1 MGYLNMNDL
10 TSKDKH
16 FAFGKNWLEYAD
28 KIDDS
33 RIQQAMC
40 DLQRLNNGASFDG
53 KSFLDIG
60 CGSGIHALAAL
71 RLGAARVAC
80 VDIDDD
86 SVKATKLTL
95 DRYAPDSEVIVTV
108 ESIFDMCPEEH
119 GRYDVVYSWGVLH
132 HTGDMY
138 RAITQAINLVSENG
152 IFIIALYRKTPF
164 CWMWR
169 YIKRWYSQAS
179 KSKQKKF
186 MSAYLLLTQ
195 KLMRLRGVDVEEKIA
210 SYGKSRGMDYHNDVH
225 DWLGGYPYESIK
237 AKQCQ
242 KFFEKRGFHLYYSNI
257 KKVSKTLGL
266 FGSGCDEFSFKK
278 I

>member
-1 MGYLNMNDL
+1 MNDL
-10 TSKDKH
+10 TSKDMH

-28 KIDDS
+28 KIDES
-33 RIQQAMC
+33 RIQQAMS

-86 SVKATKLTL
+86 SVEATKRTL
-95 DRYAPDSEVIVTV
+95 NRYAPDSEVIVKV
-108 ESIFDMCPEEH
+108 ESVFDMRPEEH

-138 RAITQAINLVSENG
+138 RAITQAINLVSEDG
-152 IFIIALYRKTPF
+152 IFIIALYRKTLF

-169 YIKRWYSQAS
+169 YIKRWYSRAS
-179 KSKQKKF
+179 KNKQKKF
-186 MSAYLLLTQ
+186 MSAYLLITQ
-195 KLMRLRGVDVEEKIA
+195 NLMRLIGVDAEEKIA
-210 SYGKSRGMDYHNDVH
+210 NYGKSRGMDYYNDVH
-225 DWLGGYPYESIK
+225 DWLGGYPYESIN

-242 KFFEKRGFHLYYSNI
+242 KFFEKRGFQLYYSNI
-257 KKVSKTLGL
+257 KKGSKKIGL
-266 FGSGCDEFSFKK
+266 FGSGCDEFNFKK